1 MREVERNTLYR
12 HCKGRLYYVVGEAWD
27 SDDYQEMVV
36 YHDLDGENYMWV
48 RTKDDFLSLV
58 EEQEENLTGQ
68 KYRFEVFQ
76 D

>member
-1 MREVERNTLYR
+1 MREVKMHTLYR
-12 HCKGRLYYVVGEAWD
+12 HCKCTLYYIIGEECD
-27 SDDYQEMVV
+27 SDSIREMVMHHGL
-36 YHDLDGENYMWV
+36 YGENYRWV
-48 RTKDDFLSLV
+48 RTKDEFLSLV